1 MTNVSAIERR
11 SARSLD
17 VGETFDRVDHPAG
30 HGLWST
36 WDVTEHEPPR
46 LLGCRRIAGGPPVVI
61 RQVLESIDG
70 STRLTVCSEGEVSGP
85 LAGGPE
91 VKQAIARQL
100 EHDLG
105 GLKELLERTGMSVGR
120 RPVARAL
127 RCPVNDSTSG

>member
-17 VGETFDRVDHPAG
+17 VGETG
-30 HGLWST
+30 WSRAL
-36 WDVTEHEPPR
+36 VH
-46 LLGCRRIAGGPPVVI
+46 LGCYRARVPEAAGLPEDRGRPPVVI

-120 RPVARAL
+120 RPVVRAL